1 MTDYSQM
8 TDEEFTKGLFGEI
21 SNLSPDKLL
30 EFPGVHEMLTE
41 HLHDAIITQ
50 WTTQEELPFATIGET
65 TL

>member
-1 MTDYSQM
+1 MVDYSQM

-30 EFPGVHEMLTE
+30 EFPGINEMLTE
-41 HLHDAIITQ
+41 HLHDAIVTQ
-50 WTTQEELPFATIGET
+50 WETKEELPFANVDET